1 MSAVKSELV
10 PIIIVNKFSDIVM
23 DAELYADRVRLILID
38 GSWIEVRYPVED
50 KFSFHWQRGD
60 KIYRIDTAPH
70 HKGMR
75 SFPRHIHF
83 GSEDNVIEDD
93 VSEENVSPE
102 ENFKRFME
110 WVKGLLRRNWTQC
123 G

>member
-1 MSAVKSELV
+1 
-10 PIIIVNKFSDIVM
+10 DIVM
-23 DAELYADRVRLILID
+23 DAELHADKVRLILID
-38 GSWIEVRYPVED
+38 GSWIDVRYPVED

-75 SFPRHIHF
+75 SFPKHIHF

-110 WVKGLLRRNWTQC
+110 WVRGLFRR